1 MTRKIK
7 GVKALNKAI
16 YKPLAKFGIS
26 EVSLSDEYSYN
37 FESESVT
44 FKITDTIEDKW
55 FIDFI
60 KERFNYEIEISFVM
74 SLLHEIGH
82 HKANDEIEGDIY
94 NFCTNEKERI
104 SRELENENITAKRA
118 KELEFQYFN
127 LPDEIMATQWAVT
140 YAKEHPQE
148 IKQMWGEMLSA
159 IQNFYGTNGL
169 SFDEEKE

>member
-7 GVKALNKAI
+7 GVKALNRAI

-26 EVSLSDEYSYN
+26 KVSLSNEYSYI

-44 FKITDTIEDKW
+44 FKVTETIEDKW
-55 FIDFI
+55 FMDFI
-60 KERFNYEIEISFVM
+60 KERFDYETENFII

-104 SRELENENITAKRA
+104 TKELENENITDERV

-148 IKQMWGEMLSA
+148 IEQMWGEMLTA
-159 IQNFYGTNGL
+159 IQNFYTVNGL
-169 SFDEEKE
+169 GVLV

>member
-7 GVKALNKAI
+7 GIKALNQAI

-26 EVSLSDEYSYN
+26 EVSLSDEFSYI
-37 FESESVT
+37 FESENIT
-44 FKITDTIEDKW
+44 FKVTETIEDEW
-55 FIDFI
+55 FLDFI
-60 KERFNYEIEISFVM
+60 KERFDYETEISFII

-94 NFCTNEKERI
+94 NFCTSEKIRI
-104 SRELENENITAKRA
+104 SKELEDESIPAERA

-140 YAKEHPQE
+140 YSKEHPQE
-148 IKQMWGEMLSA
+148 IKQMWEEMLPA
-159 IQNFYGTNGL
+159 IQNFYSVNGL
-169 SFDEEKE
+169 

>member
-1 MTRKIK
+1 MTKKIK
-7 GVKALNKAI
+7 GVKTLNQAI

-26 EVSLSDEYSYN
+26 EVSLSDEYSYI
-37 FESESVT
+37 FESESIT
-44 FKITDTIEDKW
+44 FKVTETIEDKW
-55 FIDFI
+55 FMDFV
-60 KERFNYEIEISFVM
+60 KERFNYETEYFIM

-104 SRELENENITAKRA
+104 TRELENKNITAKRA
-118 KELEFQYFN
+118 RELEFQYFN

-148 IKQMWGEMLSA
+148 IEQMWGEMLPA
-159 IQNFYGTNGL
+159 IQDFYSVNGL
-169 SFDEEKE
+169 GIFL

>member
-1 MTRKIK
+1 MVRKIK
-7 GVKALNKAI
+7 GIKTLNQAI

-26 EVSLSDEYSYN
+26 EVSLSNEYSYI
-37 FESESVT
+37 FESESIT
-44 FKITDTIEDKW
+44 FKVTETIEDKW
-55 FIDFI
+55 FMDFI
-60 KERFNYEIEISFVM
+60 KERFNYETENFII

-104 SRELENENITAKRA
+104 TRELENENTTEKRA

-148 IKQMWGEMLSA
+148 IAQMWGEMLPA
-159 IQNFYGTNGL
+159 LQNFYSANGL
-169 SFDEEKE
+169 